1 MTHILLCRL
10 NFLTFFTIFLCF
22 NFSRKTGNRYFLFF
36 TAGRLKSNN
45 ELERVLREKKKR
57 ELEIRNAHKEQERV
71 EKERLKLE
79 KKVKKAEKTANRKE
93 MGILRK
99 NLRGK
104 DDQPYVRSANELR
117 DDHQPLSLSEMETL
131 VKRYGED
138 AKTLEPIINEGRK
151 RLMQVQEESKLSIDR
166 IKVNASKYQ
175 LSKTTDLTANLMKR
189 V

>member
-104 DDQPYVRSANELR
+104 NTITTMKDEFAEEQL
-117 DDHQPLSLSEMETL
+117 EMDIGT
-131 VKRYGED
+131 
-138 AKTLEPIINEGRK
+138 TLEAYDH
-151 RLMQVQEESKLSIDR
+151 LVH
-166 IKVNASKYQ
+166 
-175 LSKTTDLTANLMKR
+175 
-189 V
+189 